1 MCKKLDTRC
10 KRKKEKEKR
19 RALQI
24 GSPCA
29 RTHTQI
35 FSLRRYTLGAN
46 LKSFSSCP
54 FLGKAWKSA
63 TSTYGNFFSNARV
76 LSLSSSQKK
85 SRTRTLKRV
94 LKNRPPRPA
103 YLFCTSLSAISSRE
117 RERERERAV
126 KYSSAI
132 FERKIRGELALL
144 CVVREKRERDR
155 RERTREVIV

>member
-103 YLFCTSLSAISSRE
+103 YLFCTALSRARAISSRVRE
-117 RERERERAV
+117 RERESG
-126 KYSSAI
+126 KI
-132 FERKIRGELALL
+132 FEG
-144 CVVREKRERDR
+144 CDF
-155 RERTREVIV
+155 